1 MKMATGEQLKILV
14 KSHYENEE
22 NFRTIALQIAA
33 YEANKGNAT
42 LARDIRNIIDI
53 SSNTNKKQIYLHN
66 DSNGLID
73 CSISQFRLRDLV
85 VNKEIRNRIDRII
98 KEYFNRDKLK
108 MHGFENR
115 RKILLSGPPGTG
127 KTMTASVLAFEL
139 GLPIC
144 TILMDKLVTK
154 YMGETGMKLRQV
166 FDFISEHPGVY
177 IFDEFDAIGSDRNR
191 DNDVGEIRRILNSF
205 LQFIEQD
212 NSESIIIAAT
222 NNQSLLDNALF
233 RRFDD
238 VISYELPGKVEL
250 KRLIKNRLGSFYNK
264 DINLVGIANEF
275 KLLSQAEI
283 VRVCDDSIKEAILND
298 KVYVDEDILI
308 QMIKE
313 RLGAY

>member
-1 MKMATGEQLKILV
+1 MATAEQLKLLV
-14 KSHYENEE
+14 KAHYENDE
-22 NFRTIALQIAA
+22 NFRTVALQIAA
-33 YEANKGNAT
+33 YEANKGNSS
-42 LARDIRNIIDI
+42 LARDIRGIIDT
-53 SSNTNKKQIYLHN
+53 SSKSNKNQIHLNN

-73 CSISQFRLRDLV
+73 CSISEFRLRDLV

-108 MHGFENR
+108 TYGFENR
-115 RKILLSGPPGTG
+115 RKILISGPPGTG

-166 FDFISEHPGVY
+166 FDFISKYPGVY

-191 DNDVGEIRRILNSF
+191 DNDVGEVRRILNSF

-212 NSESIIIAAT
+212 NSDSIIIAAT
-222 NNQSLLDNALF
+222 NNPSLLDNALF

-238 VISYELPGKVEL
+238 VISYELPGKVEF

-264 DINLVGIANEF
+264 DINLVDIANEF
-275 KLLSQAEI
+275 KSLSQAEI

-298 KVYVDEDILI
+298 KVYVDEDILV

-313 RLGAY
+313 RVDSY

>member
-1 MKMATGEQLKILV
+1 MATAEQLKLLV
-14 KSHYENEE
+14 KAHYENDE
-22 NFRTIALQIAA
+22 NFRTVALQIAA
-33 YEANKGNAT
+33 YEANKGNSS
-42 LARDIRNIIDI
+42 LARDIRGIIDT
-53 SSNTNKKQIYLHN
+53 SSKSNKNQIHLNN

-73 CSISQFRLRDLV
+73 CSISEFRLRDLV

-108 MHGFENR
+108 THGFENR
-115 RKILLSGPPGTG
+115 RKILISGPPGTG

-166 FDFISEHPGVY
+166 FDFISKYPGVY

-191 DNDVGEIRRILNSF
+191 DNDVGEVRRILNSF

-222 NNQSLLDNALF
+222 NNPSLLDNALF

-238 VISYELPGKVEL
+238 VISYELPGKVEF

-264 DINLVGIANEF
+264 DINLVDIANEF
-275 KLLSQAEI
+275 KSLSQAEI

-298 KVYVDEDILI
+298 KVYVDEDILV

-313 RLGAY
+313 RVGSY